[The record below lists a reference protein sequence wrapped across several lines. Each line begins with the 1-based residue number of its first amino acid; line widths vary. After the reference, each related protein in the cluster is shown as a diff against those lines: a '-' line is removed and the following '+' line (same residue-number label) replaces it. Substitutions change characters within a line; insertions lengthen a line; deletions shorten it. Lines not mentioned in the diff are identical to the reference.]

1 MPYLTAYAAFCAAHP
16 TRKLTLGG
24 HRWHYISA
32 GAGEPPLV
40 MLPGGFG
47 EAATSWRYILAL
59 APLRRVIALH
69 YPPGLASI
77 AGLCDGLAALLD
89 RLAVGR
95 AHILGG
101 SASGFVAQAF
111 ARRHPA
117 RVASL
122 ILAQSGAPRPA
133 RARLSRALA
142 AIVARV
148 PPPAAFAALRLASAW
163 FLRGRGPERRFWR
176 GHFAMV
182 AAHQSREALVS
193 RFLLAADF
201 DGGYRLDPAGPE
213 AWRGPVAII
222 ESSRD
227 SLVGSAERAAL
238 RALYPQASVHSLA
251 GGHHDSVL
259 FPDVQIAQ
267 LAAILLAEEARLPS
281 RLSPPAGGAA
291 G

>member
-1 MPYLTAYAAFCAAHP
+1 MPLQSAYAAFCAAHP
-16 TRKLTLGG
+16 THRATIAG
-24 HRWHYISA
+24 HRWHYIDA
-32 GAGEPPLV
+32 GAAEPPLV

-47 EAATSWRYILAL
+47 EAATSWRYIIAL

-77 AGLCDGLAALLD
+77 AGLCDGLAVLLD
-89 RLAVGR
+89 RLGVER
-95 AHILGG
+95 AHLLGG

-142 AIVARV
+142 AVTARV
-148 PPPAAFAALRLASAW
+148 PPAVTFAALRFVSAW
-163 FLRGRGPERRFWR
+163 FLRGPAPRPQDEAQPLRRFWR
-176 GHFAMV
+176 AHFDMVV
-182 AAHQSREALVS
+182 AAQSREALVS

-201 DGGYRLDPAGPE
+201 DSAYTLNPADPD

-222 ESSRD
+222 ESSHD
-227 SLVGSAERAAL
+227 GLVGAGERAAL
-238 RALYPQASVHSLA
+238 CALYPQARVHTIA
-251 GGHHDSVL
+251 GGHNDSVL
-259 FPDVQIAQ
+259 RPEAQIAQ
-267 LAAILLAEEARLPS
+267 LAAIIAAPS
-281 RLSPPAGGAA
+281 TG
-291 G
+291 

>member
-1 MPYLTAYAAFCAAHP
+1 MTHDTAFAAFCAAYP
-16 TRKLTLGG
+16 TWRILVGG
-24 HRWHYISA
+24 HSWPVIDA
-32 GAGEPPLV
+32 GRGDPPLV

-69 YPPGLASI
+69 YPPGLASM

-89 RLAVGR
+89 QLAVER
-95 AHILGG
+95 AHLLGG

-142 AIVARV
+142 AVVARV
-148 PPPAAFAALRLASAW
+148 PPPVAFAALRIASAW
-163 FLRGRGPERRFWR
+163 FLRGRAPERRFWR
-176 GHFAMV
+176 EHFAMV
-182 AAHQSREALVS
+182 AAAQSRQALVS

-201 DGGYRLDPAGPE
+201 DGAHRLHPADHD
-213 AWRGPVAII
+213 AWRGPITI
-222 ESSRD
+222 LESSHD
-227 SLVGSAERAAL
+227 GLVGAAERAAL
-238 RALYPQASVHSLA
+238 RALYPQAGVCTIP

-259 FPDVQIAQ
+259 FPERQIAQ
-267 LAAILLAEEARLPS
+267 IAAILH
-281 RLSPPAGGAA
+281 AGFAP
-291 G
+291 